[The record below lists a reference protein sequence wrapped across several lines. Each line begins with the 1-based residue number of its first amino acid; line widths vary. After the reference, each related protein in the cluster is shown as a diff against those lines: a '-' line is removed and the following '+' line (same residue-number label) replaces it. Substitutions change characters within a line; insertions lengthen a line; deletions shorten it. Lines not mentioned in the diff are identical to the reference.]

1 MNRAQMMGTLSDSA
15 KIWDF
20 MVIGGGA
27 SGAGVALDAASRG
40 YTVLL
45 AEQSDFAKGT
55 SSRSTKLV
63 HGGVRYLQQGNVSL
77 VFEALKER
85 GILLRNAPH
94 LVHDQAFVVPS
105 YEWWEGPFY
114 GIGLKVYDMMAGKE
128 GFGHSKLLS
137 REETLEQLPNLEP
150 KGLTGGVLYYDG
162 QFDDAR
168 LVINI
173 LQTAV
178 EQGAAVVNYMQV
190 QGLHKENGLIA
201 GVRMQDMETGKRYTV
216 RAKAVINASGPF
228 SDTILKMDN
237 PDSFKMIEP
246 SRGTHI
252 VLDKSFL
259 PGEQAIMVPHTDDG
273 RILFAIPWHNRAL
286 VGTTDIMTNS
296 VPLEPRA
303 GQDELDFLLEHTA
316 RYLKRDPQK
325 SDVKAVFSGIR
336 PLAYAGNDDNTAA
349 ISREH
354 VVHVSASG
362 LITLAGG
369 KWTTYRKMAEDT
381 VDQAILIAGL
391 EAQPCSTK
399 DLNIHGFH
407 RHSDQ
412 FDALKDYG
420 TDALEIQKLAESE
433 PHLANLLCEDPDI
446 IGAEVVWAVRHEM
459 ARTVEDFL
467 ARRRRLLLLDAQ
479 KSVQIAPVV
488 ARLMAKEMEKDDQ
501 WIQHQV
507 DDYRELARGY
517 ILSAGAAV

>member
-1 MNRAQMMGTLSDSA
+1 MNRNRMLAALEDTQTV
-15 KIWDF
+15 WDF
-20 MVIGGGA
+20 VVIGGGA
-27 SGAGVALDAASRG
+27 SGAGVAVDAASRG
-40 YTVLL
+40 YKVLL

-94 LVHDQAFVVPS
+94 LVHDQAFIVPS

-137 REETLEQLPNLEP
+137 REETLKQLPNLEP
-150 KGLTGGVLYYDG
+150 EGLTGGVLYYDG

-168 LVINI
+168 LVINL

-178 EQGAAVVNYMQV
+178 EQGATVLNYMQV
-190 QGLHKENGLIA
+190 QGLEKEKGLIT
-201 GVRMQDMETGKRYTV
+201 GVRLQNMETGKRHTV
-216 RAKAVINASGPF
+216 RAKAVINATGPF
-228 SDTILKMDN
+228 SDHILQMDQ
-237 PDSFKMIEP
+237 PGAFKMIEP

-286 VGTTDIMTNS
+286 VGTTDILTEE
-296 VPLEPRA
+296 VPLEPKA
-303 GQDELDFLLEHTA
+303 EQEEIDFLLAHTA

-325 SDVKAVFSGIR
+325 KDVKSVFAGIR
-336 PLAYAGNDDNTAA
+336 PLAYAGNEKNTSA

-362 LITLAGG
+362 LLTLAGG

-391 EAQPCSTK
+391 EAKTSVTK
-399 DLNIHGFH
+399 ELNIHGFH
-407 RHSDQ
+407 RHSEQ
-412 FDALKDYG
+412 FGALRDYG
-420 TDALEIQKLAESE
+420 SDALEIQKLSDEKPELAEY
-433 PHLANLLCEDPDI
+433 LCEDPDI
-446 IGAEVVWAVRHEM
+446 IKAEVVWAVEHEM

-467 ARRRRLLLLDAQ
+467 SRRRRLLLLDAA
-479 KSVQIAPVV
+479 KSVEIASEV
-488 ARLMAKEMEKDDQ
+488 ARLMAEVLQKNAD

-507 DDYRELARGY
+507 AAYRQLAGRY
-517 ILSAGAAV
+517 FVD

>member
-1 MNRAQMMGTLSDSA
+1 MNRSQMINSLSDA
-15 KIWDF
+15 GKIWDF
-20 MVIGGGA
+20 IVIGGGA
-27 SGAGVALDAASRG
+27 SGAGVALDAAARG
-40 YTVLL
+40 FSVLL

-128 GFGHSKLLS
+128 GFGHSKILS

-150 KGLTGGVLYYDG
+150 EGLTGGVLYYDG

-178 EQGAAVVNYMQV
+178 EQGATVLNYLQV
-190 QGLHKENGLIA
+190 KALQKEKDLIS
-201 GVRMQDMETGKRYTV
+201 GVKVQDMETGKRYALQ
-216 RAKAVINASGPF
+216 AKAVINATGPF
-228 SDTILKMDN
+228 SDTILQMDQ
-237 PDSFKMIEP
+237 PGSFKMIEP
-246 SRGTHI
+246 SQGTHI

-259 PGEQAIMVPHTDDG
+259 PGDQAIMVPHTDDG

-286 VGTTDIMTNS
+286 VGTTDIETDS
-296 VPLEPRA
+296 APLEPRA
-303 GQDELDFLLEHTA
+303 AQDEIDFLLEHTA
-316 RYLKRDPQK
+316 RYLKHDPQK
-325 SDVKAVFSGIR
+325 EDVKAVFAGIR
-336 PLAYAGNDDNTAA
+336 PLAYAGKDENTAA

-362 LITLAGG
+362 LVTLAGG

-381 VDQAILIAGL
+381 VDQAVLIAGL
-391 EAQPCSTK
+391 EAQPCVTTE
-399 DLNIHGFH
+399 LNIHGFH
-407 RHSDQ
+407 RHSEQ

-420 TDALEIQKLAESE
+420 SDALEIRKLADSVPELS
-433 PHLANLLCEDPDI
+433 ALLCKDPDVLK
-446 IGAEVVWAVRHEM
+446 AEVIWAVRHEM

-467 ARRRRLLLLDAQ
+467 SRRRRILLLDAK
-479 KSVQIAPVV
+479 KSKEIAPEV
-488 ARLMAKEMEKDDQ
+488 ARLMAGELKKDSEWMKQ
-501 WIQHQV
+501 QIE
-507 DDYRELARGY
+507 DYNALTRNYL
-517 ILSAGAAV
+517 I

>member
-1 MNRAQMMGTLSDSA
+1 MNRTQMITALADSE

-20 MVIGGGA
+20 IVIGGGA
-27 SGAGVALDAASRG
+27 SGAGVVLDAASRG
-40 YTVLL
+40 YSVLL
-45 AEQSDFAKGT
+45 VEQSDFAKGT

-137 REETLEQLPNLEP
+137 REETLQQLPNLEP
-150 KGLTGGVLYYDG
+150 EGLTGGVLYYDG

-168 LVINI
+168 LVINL

-178 EQGAAVVNYMQV
+178 EQGASVLNYMQV
-190 QGLHKENGLIA
+190 QMLQKENNLIS
-201 GVRMQDMETGKRYTV
+201 GVKVQDMETGKRYTLQ
-216 RAKAVINASGPF
+216 AKTVINATGPF
-228 SDTILKMDN
+228 SDSILQMDR
-237 PDSFKMIEP
+237 PGSFKMIEP

-286 VGTTDIMTNS
+286 VGTTDIETDS

-303 GQDELDFLLEHTA
+303 EQEEIDFLLEHTA

-325 SDVKAVFSGIR
+325 SDVKAVFAGIR
-336 PLAYAGNDDNTAA
+336 PLAYAGNDENTAA

-354 VVHVSASG
+354 VVHISASG
-362 LITLAGG
+362 LVTLAGG

-381 VDQAILIAGL
+381 VDQAILIAGV
-391 EAQPCSTK
+391 EGRPCVTTE
-399 DLNIHGFH
+399 LNVHGFH

-412 FDALKDYG
+412 FEALKDYG
-420 TDALEIQKLAESE
+420 SDALEIKKLAEAN
-433 PHLANLLCEDPDI
+433 PDLAKPLCSDPDI
-446 IGAEVVWAVRHEM
+446 IGSEVVWAVRYEM

-467 ARRRRLLLLDAQ
+467 SRRRRLLLLDAK
-479 KSVQIAPVV
+479 KSIKIAPEV
-488 ARLMAKEMEKDDQ
+488 ARLMAGEMKKDEL
-501 WIQHQV
+501 WVQHQV
-507 DDYRELARGY
+507 ADFRELAQNY
-517 ILSAGAAV
+517 ILSS